1 MYFFQLTLPPDEVL
15 FLAAVSVFT
24 MPDADLLME
33 SAYTLRACFYQ
44 GQNACEVIRPT
55 DIVSV
60 VAMVP
65 LPQTHL
71 DTRVA
76 PAGYTYAD
84 RYFVVEKP
92 GLDVAFMAGHGE
104 EQEEGDLELDDLML
118 PS

>member
-1 MYFFQLTLPPDEVL
+1 
-15 FLAAVSVFT
+15 
-24 MPDADLLME
+24 MPDAGLLAD

-71 DTRVA
+71 DPPEAR
-76 PAGYTYAD
+76 AGYSYTD
-84 RYFVVEKP
+84 RFFVVEKP
-92 GLDVAFMAGHGE
+92 GLDIAFMAGHGE
-104 EQEEGDLELDDLML
+104 EEEEGDLELDDPML